1 MSLADRWKARPV
13 DHLGMMVA
21 DFPNMFMIFGPMGPF
36 TNQPPAHEAQV
47 DWIAGAITHVLDR
60 HMASIEPTHESEQ
73 NWMSLCDDIA
83 NATLFPQC
91 DSWINGSN
99 IPGKPVTVMFYMGGM
114 GGYMEH
120 LKDAADTGYKGF
132 HLEPA
137 D

>member
-1 MSLADRWKARPV
+1 
-13 DHLGMMVA
+13 VA

-36 TNQPPAHEAQV
+36 TNQPPAHEVQV
-47 DWIAGAITHVLDR
+47 DWIADAIRYVLD
-60 HMASIEPTHESEQ
+60 HGKLSIEPTHEAEKQ
-73 NWMSLCDDIA
+73 WMDLCDDIA
-83 NATLFPQC
+83 YGTLFPQC

-120 LKDAADTGYKGF
+120 LADAKSTGYKGF
-132 HLEPA
+132 RIEPA